1 MLPVSTLL
9 VESNEI
15 VESANLGVSLYKFS
29 NYYTGLNYGITT
41 VHRQMSVYPG
51 AIKMKFPKYADW
63 HNSSLKYKGTFL
75 RPPVVA
81 LIIGLFLFLILVM
94 GIMDLGRLDKTLVG
108 FMENRGLNIVTTVE
122 NVAQEN
128 LDYLRQAL
136 KKDVKDP
143 DEIVPL
149 SSRTFSPQEA
159 LVKSLVVLAREI
171 DAKWRD
177 GDLSVE
183 ELEKIAGRERLWFV
197 AVLDG
202 DGEVVLNSGEFL
214 KDFSPEESR
223 DVTWNEEMI
232 RDLFN
237 RFGKLNEMGYITLQR
252 KDGSGSILIALN
264 DEGLRNWWGPKI
276 VIKKAIE
283 EIGWDQQGLDHLL
296 VINKSGRV
304 LGQAGNVQEGLRGVD
319 TVALDVLN
327 GRVKKASRKIDIGSS
342 GLLEILA
349 PVHLDEKIVGFARLG
364 LTRVSSDRILKENR
378 NRMIVSMIFIMA
390 IGILSMFALYRSQ
403 KRYSLRMEEMER
415 RLRQAEKL
423 SALGQLAAGVAH
435 EIRNPLNAISMASQR
450 IRREYSPDE
459 KEKKKGFQYIT
470 GIISEEIKRLNR
482 IVEEFVIFS
491 RSRRL
496 EFKNHSVTNVL
507 ERIAGLIREEA
518 TLRKIDIR
526 TVWKKDN
533 PLTIPM
539 DVDKLTQ
546 AFYNIFK
553 NAMEAIPGS
562 GTITISAEPRDKN
575 MVSVT
580 ISDTGCGLTP
590 EERNHIFNPEYTT
603 KEKGLGLGLSL
614 AHEII
619 RGHGGEIDVES
630 EKGTGTTFVILLPVK
645 NRQKDSG

>member
-1 MLPVSTLL
+1 MY
-9 VESNEI
+9 E
-15 VESANLGVSLYKFS
+15 FS

-41 VHRQMSVYPG
+41 TLTQRNVCPKG
-51 AIKMKFPKYADW
+51 IEMKFPKYADW

-75 RPPVVA
+75 RPPVVT
-81 LIIGLFLFLILVM
+81 LVIGLFLFLILVM
-94 GIMDLGRLDKTLVG
+94 GIMDLGRLDTTLMG

-136 KKDVKDP
+136 KKNVKDT
-143 DEIVPL
+143 EGIVPL
-149 SSRTFSPQEA
+149 SKRTFSPQEA
-159 LVKSLVVLAREI
+159 LVKSLVVLARQI

-177 GDLSVE
+177 GYLNEE
-183 ELEKIAGRERLWFV
+183 ELEEIAERERLWFV

-202 DGEVVLNSGEFL
+202 NGEVVLKSGEFL
-214 KDFSPEESR
+214 KNLSPEASR
-223 DVTWNEEMI
+223 DMVWNEEI
-232 RDLFN
+232 FRDLFN
-237 RFGKLNEMGYITLQR
+237 RFGKLNEMGYINLQR
-252 KDGSGSILIALN
+252 KDGSGTISIALN
-264 DEGLRNWWGPKI
+264 DEGIRNWWGPKI

-304 LGQAGNVQEGLRGVD
+304 LGQAGNVREELKSVD
-319 TVALDVLN
+319 TAALDVLN
-327 GRVKKASRKIDIGSS
+327 GKVRKASRKIDIGSS

-364 LTRVSSDRILKENR
+364 LTRVSSDRILRENR

-390 IGILSMFALYRSQ
+390 IGILFMFALYRSQ
-403 KRYSLRMEEMER
+403 NRHSLRMEEMEK

-450 IRREYSPDE
+450 IRREYSPDD

-496 EFKNHSVTNVL
+496 EFKKHSVTYVL
-507 ERIAGLIREEA
+507 ERIADLIREEA
-518 TLRKIDIR
+518 TLRKIDIK
-526 TVWKKDN
+526 TVWKKN
-533 PLTIPM
+533 NSLTIPM
-539 DVDKLTQ
+539 DVDKIRQ

-553 NAMEAIPGS
+553 NAMEAISGR
-562 GTITISAEPRDKN
+562 GTITISAEPKGKD
-575 MVSVT
+575 MISIT

-590 EERNHIFNPEYTT
+590 EERDNIFNPEYTT

-619 RGHGGEIDVES
+619 RGHGGEIYVES
-630 EKGTGTTFVILLPVK
+630 EKGVGTTFVILLPVNNK
-645 NRQKDSG
+645 EKDDS